1 MRVALLSDIH
11 SNLEA
16 LDAVRARMLEA
27 KVDEVWV
34 LGDIVGYGADPTAVV
49 GIVAEIGTRVIGGNH
64 DLATAGRFD
73 VSWFNA
79 AAAEAIHWTA
89 AELSGEAR
97 AYLDGLDP
105 TSPNG
110 ALLVHGSVVD
120 PVSEYLLDVVS
131 AAASFHAADFRRC
144 FFGHTHL
151 PTVFTLDAR
160 GRVAGGV
167 VGDGERIRLRPDV
180 RYMLNPGS
188 VGQPR
193 DGDPRASFMLYDAE
207 AEEVVLHR
215 VPYDIEGAAGKIRRA
230 GLPVWLADR
239 LSVGE

>member
-16 LDAVRARMLEA
+16 LDAVRARLLDA
-27 KVDEVWV
+27 KIDEVWV

-49 GIVAEIGTRVIGGNH
+49 GMVAEIGTRVIGGNH
-64 DLATAGRFD
+64 DLATTGRFD

-79 AAAEAIHWTA
+79 AAAEAILWTSQ
-89 AELSGEAR
+89 ELSGAAR
-97 AYLDGLDP
+97 SFLEGLEP
-105 TSPNG
+105 ASRNG

-120 PVSEYLLDVVS
+120 PVAEYLLDVVG
-131 AAASFHAADFRRC
+131 AAASFRAADFRRC

-151 PTVFTLDAR
+151 PTLFTLD
-160 GRVAGGV
+160 GRDRVRGGV
-167 VGDGERIRLRPDV
+167 IGDGERVGLREDV

-193 DGDPRASFMLYDAE
+193 DGDPRASFMVYDSD

-215 VPYDIEGAAGKIRRA
+215 VAYDVDRAAEKIRRA
-230 GLPVWLADR
+230 GLPAWLADR
-239 LSVGE
+239 LSAGE